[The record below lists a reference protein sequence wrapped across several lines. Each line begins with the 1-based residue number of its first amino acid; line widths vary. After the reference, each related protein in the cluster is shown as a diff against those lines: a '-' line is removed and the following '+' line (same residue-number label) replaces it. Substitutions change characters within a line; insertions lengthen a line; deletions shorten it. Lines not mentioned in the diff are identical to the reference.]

1 MTQPIVAATHIDAPG
16 PEAFAFVEEL
26 AHELSTTQVDLPS
39 FPAIVARIRRAL
51 ADERMTTAGIARIVA
66 AEPALATRV
75 LLMANSTEALNFTG
89 SRVSDLPAAV
99 ARLGMNTVRTAS
111 IAFAFEQMKKAED
124 FKAIAT
130 DMQLLWQRSI
140 LLAALSHVT
149 ARRLLPATAAA
160 AMLAG
165 LLHGVGKLYILSRAA
180 KHPRLSAARAAC
192 QEIVHDWHASVAK
205 ALLES
210 WEMPEDI
217 VAAVYEFENP
227 QRELRGSV
235 QLTDVL
241 AIASLL
247 SAYQRSPERL
257 EIDPQVL
264 NSASRLKITRDD
276 CEHILRDSQAEVAEL
291 LTMLGPLHAPAKP
304 AATASRS

>member
-16 PEAFAFVEEL
+16 PEAFDFVEEL

-51 ADERMTTAGIARIVA
+51 ADERMTAAGMARIVA

-75 LLMANSTEALNFTG
+75 LLMANSAQALNFTG
-89 SRVSDLPAAV
+89 VRVTDLSAAI
-99 ARLGMNTVRTAS
+99 ARLGLNTVRTAS
-111 IAFAFEQMKKAED
+111 IAFAFDQLKKADE
-124 FKAIAT
+124 FKAIAA
-130 DMQLLWQRSI
+130 DLQLLWQRSV

-149 ARRLLPATAAA
+149 ARRLAPASAAA

-180 KHPRLSAARAAC
+180 RHTQLFAARAAC
-192 QEIVHDWHASVAK
+192 QGIVQDWHASVAK
-205 ALLES
+205 ALLEN
-210 WEMPEDI
+210 WEMPEEI

-227 QRELRGSV
+227 QRELRGSA

-247 SAYQRSPERL
+247 TAYQRSPERL
-257 EIDPQVL
+257 EIEPQVL
-264 NSASRLKITRDD
+264 NSASRLKVTRDD
-276 CEHILRDSQAEVAEL
+276 CEKILRDSQAEVAEL
-291 LTMLGPLHAPAKP
+291 LTMLGPLHAPVKP
-304 AATASRS
+304 AASAAP